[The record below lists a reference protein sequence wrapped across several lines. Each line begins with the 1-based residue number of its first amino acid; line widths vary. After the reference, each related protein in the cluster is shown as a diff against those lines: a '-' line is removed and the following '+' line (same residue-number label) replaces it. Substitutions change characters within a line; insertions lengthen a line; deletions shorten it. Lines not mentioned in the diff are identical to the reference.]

1 MNRTIQA
8 GVLGKLNWAILL
20 VFSSLSFF
28 FMSPSLTLGV
38 ILGGLAIIAN
48 FNLMQR
54 TLTRAFDLQGRLK
67 SGKGPIIAK
76 YYLRLLALW
85 VLIYVLVS
93 YRVVD
98 PIGLAVGLSTVVL
111 SIVVFGI
118 LMVIKSKTGEAT

>member
-54 TLTRAFDLQGRLK
+54 TLTRAFDHQGRQK

-85 VLIYVLVS
+85 VLIYFLVS